1 MAIIS
6 ENISR
11 IEIES
16 TQKINRSM
24 EIFYNPAMESHRNI
38 SILLLNSIENERM
51 NLADPL
57 AGSGIRSIRFLQELK
72 RNKINH
78 LFVNDK
84 KENFTWMFKKNLQLN
99 NLNLGRVSVYNEEA
113 SLFLLNRVN
122 DQNKPLDFCGYFDY
136 IEIDPFGS
144 PNPFLSAAIA
154 RISRSGVLAVTATD
168 TAALTGTY
176 PKTTFRKYWAS
187 NYFNYMMHE
196 LGLRILIRKIQLQ
209 ALQFD
214 KALTPILAYFKDHY
228 FRVYFRSGK
237 GKSICNE
244 LLKQHQYLLYNPK
257 TLDWEIS
264 PHNYKRNFA
273 AIGPLWA
280 GNVFDKE
287 LIKKMIINNKFES
300 EQAFL
305 ERLNA
310 EKDQVGFYDLHEMAR
325 KYKLAAPKLE
335 KILKKTKGTR
345 THFSSTGIKTNK
357 SLKEILKL
365 MAACD

>member
-6 ENISR
+6 ENISK
-11 IEIES
+11 IKIES

-264 PHNYKRNFA
+264 PHDCKPDYE
-273 AIGPLWA
+273 AIGPLWI
-280 GNVFDKE
+280 GKLQDKN
-287 LIKKMIINNKFES
+287 LLKKMLDKNPFEK
-300 EQAFL
+300 ETEFL
-305 ERLNA
+305 KLLRE
-310 EKDQVGFYDLHEMAR
+310 EKEIPGFYDLHALSKE
-325 KYKLAAPKLE
+325 YKIPTPKRE
-335 KILKKTKGTR
+335 IVLKKLNGTR

-365 MAACD
+365 MTAGD

>member
-6 ENISR
+6 ENISK
-11 IEIES
+11 IKIES

-144 PNPFLSAAIA
+144 
-154 RISRSGVLAVTATD
+154 
-168 TAALTGTY
+168 
-176 PKTTFRKYWAS
+176 
-187 NYFNYMMHE
+187 
-196 LGLRILIRKIQLQ
+196 
-209 ALQFD
+209 
-214 KALTPILAYFKDHY
+214 
-228 FRVYFRSGK
+228 
-237 GKSICNE
+237 
-244 LLKQHQYLLYNPK
+244 
-257 TLDWEIS
+257 
-264 PHNYKRNFA
+264 
-273 AIGPLWA
+273 
-280 GNVFDKE
+280 
-287 LIKKMIINNKFES
+287 
-300 EQAFL
+300 
-305 ERLNA
+305 
-310 EKDQVGFYDLHEMAR
+310 
-325 KYKLAAPKLE
+325 
-335 KILKKTKGTR
+335 
-345 THFSSTGIKTNK
+345 
-357 SLKEILKL
+357 
-365 MAACD
+365 